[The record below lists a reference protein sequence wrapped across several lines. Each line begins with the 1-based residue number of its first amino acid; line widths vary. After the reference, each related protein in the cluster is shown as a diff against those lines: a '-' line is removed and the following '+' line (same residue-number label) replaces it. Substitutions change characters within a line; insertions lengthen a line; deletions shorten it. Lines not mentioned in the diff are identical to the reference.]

1 MDYNGLGLL
10 LTVLIGAAVHF
21 GTRGYYV
28 RQINDLRRSNRL
40 LREAVSKVK
49 K

>member
-10 LTVLIGAAVHF
+10 LTGVVGLVIHL

-28 RQINDLRRSNRL
+28 RQINDLRRANRAMRES
-40 LREAVSKVK
+40 LRK
-49 K
+49 